1 MPEKLFASIEGRIL
15 AIGLMLTALMLVAFG
30 IGWLLHPDSVLAY
43 TAMTSLNLFIGRAA
57 GLAFGYASG
66 FGHGQVIPFNMLVE
80 TIKVLVVFP
89 LFVLSWRKLI
99 NLSALQPLVSRM
111 HRAAES
117 HGGIVERYG
126 IAGLFVFVLVP
137 FWMTGP
143 VVGAIIGFLIGLRP
157 WVNITVV
164 LVSTNAAIAV
174 WALLLN
180 ELSDWAATV
189 NRFAPWALVLAIVLI
204 GAAKYLLHWRQN
216 RSSNTEKKELAE

>member
-1 MPEKLFASIEGRIL
+1 MVRMLNIFVASIEGRIL
-15 AIGLMLTALMLVAFG
+15 AIGLMLTALMLVAFV
-30 IGWLLHPDSVLAY
+30 IGWQLHSDDALPYA
-43 TAMTSLNLFIGRAA
+43 AMAGLNLFIGRAA

-66 FGHGQVIPFNMLVE
+66 FSHAQVIPFNMLVE
-80 TIKVLVVFP
+80 TIKVLVMFP

-99 NLSALQPLVSRM
+99 DLPALRPLVSRM

-117 HGGIVERYG
+117 RGGLVERYG

-143 VVGAIIGFLIGLRP
+143 VVGAIIGFMIGLRP
-157 WVNITVV
+157 LVNITVV
-164 LVSTNAAIAV
+164 LVSTHVAIAV

-189 NRFAPWALVLAIVLI
+189 NRFAPWAMVLAIVLI
-204 GAAKYLLHWRQN
+204 GASKYLLHWREN
-216 RSSNTEKKELAE
+216 RSSNR